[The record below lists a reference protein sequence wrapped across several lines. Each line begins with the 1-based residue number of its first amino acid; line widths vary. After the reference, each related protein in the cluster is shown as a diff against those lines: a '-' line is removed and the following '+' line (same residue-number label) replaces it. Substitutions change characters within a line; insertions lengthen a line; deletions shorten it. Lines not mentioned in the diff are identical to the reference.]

1 MRKICEES
9 MAKDIPF
16 KEDFLLI
23 IVAAIS
29 AAGLCQMEKVP
40 ILATFWIHLYIHCND
55 YLA

>member
-1 MRKICEES
+1 

-23 IVAAIS
+23 IVVAIS
-29 AAGLCQMEKVP
+29 AAGLCQMEEVP